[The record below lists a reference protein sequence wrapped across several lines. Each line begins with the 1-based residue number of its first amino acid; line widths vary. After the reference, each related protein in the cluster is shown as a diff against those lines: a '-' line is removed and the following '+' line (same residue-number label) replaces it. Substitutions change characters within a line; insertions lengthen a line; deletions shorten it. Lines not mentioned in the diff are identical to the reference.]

1 MRSLFRSLVVAA
13 AASMA
18 VAQSTFTNPIIWED
32 FADLDVFRVNDT
44 FYYSASTM
52 HYSPG
57 APVLRSYDLVNWEFA
72 GHSVPRLDWGNKYNL
87 PSGSSAYVNGIWA
100 SSMRYRKSNG
110 RYYWYGCSDFATT
123 WVYTATDPAG
133 EWSLHGK
140 IGKCFYDLGILV
152 DNDDKIYL
160 AYGSYDINVVELASD
175 GLTIVRDQIVYPR
188 DGRYLEG
195 ARFYHIGNFYYIWLT
210 KPANEQHVLKA
221 SNPWGPYTSHSV
233 LVNMQSPIPTS
244 GTPHQGAIVDT
255 PNGAWYYMSFLDAYP
270 LGRIPALAPITFDGN
285 GIPKITTGSN
295 GGWGQQYPKP
305 NIQTSKTVTP
315 IGPFT
320 DNFRASKLRPDWE
333 WNHNPDN
340 NAWSLGSTGL
350 TLRTATVTR
359 DLHYARN
366 TLTTRILGPKSS
378 GTFRLN
384 VGSLRSGDRAGI
396 AVLRDLSHFL
406 AVNKRSDGSVSL
418 VLVRGVLLDEVS
430 GQGWRSVSE
439 GTQVTEITNNFGNIA
454 NGSADIWLR
463 VITDLTP
470 TFGSSASRNTAQF
483 QYSTDGTNFQN
494 VGSALALHNNWEF
507 FMAFRFAVFNFATS
521 ATGGSVLVKEF
532 SLARVS

>member
-1 MRSLFRSLVVAA
+1 VIPFSSLELTQLEPPSIMRSLFRSLVVAA

-175 GLTIVRDQIVYPR
+175 GLTIVRDQVRDSPVLLLLLQYIANNGNRSSIPGMAATSRVLASTTSETSTTSGSPSPPMNSTFSRPATHGVLIPR
-188 DGRYLEG
+188 TPSLSICNRPFPPP
-195 ARFYHIGNFYYIWLT
+195 AHLT
-210 KPANEQHVLKA
+210 KEPSSIHPME
-221 SNPWGPYTSHSV
+221 P
-233 LVNMQSPIPTS
+233 
-244 GTPHQGAIVDT
+244 GTT
-255 PNGAWYYMSFLDAYP
+255 
-270 LGRIPALAPITFDGN
+270 
-285 GIPKITTGSN
+285 
-295 GGWGQQYPKP
+295 
-305 NIQTSKTVTP
+305 
-315 IGPFT
+315 
-320 DNFRASKLRPDWE
+320 
-333 WNHNPDN
+333 
-340 NAWSLGSTGL
+340 
-350 TLRTATVTR
+350 
-359 DLHYARN
+359 
-366 TLTTRILGPKSS
+366 
-378 GTFRLN
+378 
-384 VGSLRSGDRAGI
+384 
-396 AVLRDLSHFL
+396 
-406 AVNKRSDGSVSL
+406 
-418 VLVRGVLLDEVS
+418 
-430 GQGWRSVSE
+430 
-439 GTQVTEITNNFGNIA
+439 
-454 NGSADIWLR
+454 
-463 VITDLTP
+463 
-470 TFGSSASRNTAQF
+470 
-483 QYSTDGTNFQN
+483 
-494 VGSALALHNNWEF
+494 
-507 FMAFRFAVFNFATS
+507 
-521 ATGGSVLVKEF
+521 
-532 SLARVS
+532 